1 MMHLFISYFL
11 WVNVSLAVLY
21 TAYCILIRSQVAHH
35 FNRVLLWV
43 VVALS
48 FLLPLLPSGLFD
60 AESARQQFSLWLP
73 DVVIGTS
80 IVRTINVGG
89 GLGVPLW
96 EVVLLILFLIGA
108 SYFALSSC
116 LMYVSLYKKIRS
128 GQYESLGNGLKLI
141 RVSHLSI
148 PFSWYR
154 YIVVSD
160 HEDPQDLQAIILHER
175 AHILLGHTLDL
186 LLLDVLLILFWCNP
200 VVWLIKRDLQDL
212 HEYEADQYVIN
223 QGIDAIQYQL
233 LLVTRSTGS
242 KRYALANSLNH
253 SSLKKRIIM
262 MQKQKNETLSWRK
275 NALKIV
281 GLFPVVALMALVIS
295 CNKQQDTLKHTEATK
310 VELQKANSEV
320 QQTKTSNEVFNVA
333 EVMPTFTDGGMAGF
347 MSYLS
352 TNIKYPESAQKAGK
366 EGRVIV
372 QFIVSKTGEI
382 INPVVV
388 RSVDP
393 ALDAEAIR
401 VISTMPAWTPGEQEG
416 KKVNVKYTVPVSFK
430 LK

>member
-1 MMHLFISYFL
+1 MHLFIFYFL

-48 FLLPLLPSGLFD
+48 FLLPLLPSGLFY
-60 AESARQQFSLWLP
+60 ATSAKQQISLWLP

-80 IVRTINVGG
+80 IVRTINVWG

-96 EVVLLILFLIGA
+96 EVVLFILFLIGA
-108 SYFALSSC
+108 SFFALSSC
-116 LMYVSLYKKIRS
+116 LMYASLYKKIRS
-128 GQYESLGNGLKLI
+128 GQHEYLGNGLKLI

-154 YIVVSD
+154 YIVVSVD
-160 HEDPQDLQAIILHER
+160 EDPQDLHAIILHER

-186 LLLDVLLILFWCNP
+186 LLLEVLLILCWCNP

-233 LLVTRSTGS
+233 LLITRSTGS

-281 GLFPVVALMALVIS
+281 GLFPIVALMALVIS
-295 CNKQQDTLKHTEATK
+295 CNKQQDTLKQTEATK

-320 QQTKTSNEVFNVA
+320 QQTKSSNEVFNVA
-333 EVMPTFTDGGMAGF
+333 EVMPTFTDGGMGGF

-401 VISTMPAWTPGEQEG
+401 VISTMPAWTPGEQAG
-416 KKVNVKYTVPVSFK
+416 KKVNVKYTVPVTFK